1 MYALIWELDFLI
13 SDSCIMSL
21 AVFTYISTHDGN
33 QIWDHLN
40 ENTM

>member
-1 MYALIWELDFLI
+1 MCVLIWELDILML
-13 SDSCIMSL
+13 CHH
-21 AVFTYISTHDGN
+21 AVFTYISTHDGD